1 MPYQGDNLIS
11 VKRGNRSAALGILH
25 EKGAMSR
32 KRLAEHMNLT
42 PAAITKIVGE
52 MLEEGLLL
60 EGEVLQSSGAGRR
73 EIPEAGH
80 RLGGAPGRQ
89 RGLFGGEQTGGEGGC
104 G

>member
-52 MLEEGLLL
+52 
-60 EGEVLQSSGAGRR
+60 
-73 EIPEAGH
+73 
-80 RLGGAPGRQ
+80 
-89 RGLFGGEQTGGEGGC
+89 T
-104 G
+104 

>member
-52 MLEEGLLL
+52 MITDGLLM
-60 EGEVLQSSGAGRR
+60 EGEMLDEPG
-73 EIPEAGH
+73 EDFPE
-80 RLGGAPGRQ
+80 
-89 RGLFGGEQTGGEGGC
+89 EDESTNEGPDEEFMSEDADY
-104 G
+104 

>member
-52 MLEEGLLL
+52 MLEEGRP
-60 EGEVLQSSGAGRR
+60 EPGGRSR
-73 EIPEAGH
+73 PGRADQPEAGH
-80 RLGGAPGRQ
+80 RLGGAP
-89 RGLFGGEQTGGEGGC
+89 
-104 G
+104 